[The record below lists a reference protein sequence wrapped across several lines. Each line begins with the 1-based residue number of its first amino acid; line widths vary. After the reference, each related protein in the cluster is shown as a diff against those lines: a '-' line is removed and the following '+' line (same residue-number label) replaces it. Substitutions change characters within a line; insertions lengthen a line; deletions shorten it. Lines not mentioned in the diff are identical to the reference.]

1 MRSRRPSPRRTI
13 AHSSWLMCSRQ
24 CSVKMPFRDA
34 SGSGRRW
41 HIFRQRVRVPCS
53 GVNPLASAPRERLRS
68 HGRFPHRPHLC
79 SRRSHQSALTRA
91 TCQDSQVP
99 FGWRGENPPRLVR
112 AAWSGGKSSP
122 ACSRR
127 LERRKSLPSQRN
139 VGRSGR
145 RWLESSA
152 GLCVRDSPALPD
164 SLDVH
169 PTPPPL
175 WPWCFSFPGIA
186 SASRLK
192 CDS

>member
-1 MRSRRPSPRRTI
+1 
-13 AHSSWLMCSRQ
+13 MCSRQ

-112 AAWSGGKSSP
+112 AAWSGGKASP
-122 ACSRR
+122 ARGTSGAVVGVGLNPPQASACVIHRHSQTLWMFIR
-127 LERRKSLPSQRN
+127 LHI
-139 VGRSGR
+139 RSGR
-145 RWLESSA
+145 GAFRCQALRLHRGSSTILE
-152 GLCVRDSPALPD
+152 D
-164 SLDVH
+164 
-169 PTPPPL
+169 
-175 WPWCFSFPGIA
+175 FSFHRFLLRRVIQCFMA
-186 SASRLK
+186 EHHVRKRL
-192 CDS
+192 